1 MLSPVGAELM
11 CTQVRAGR
19 RSHKGP
25 TKHEKEKRMRRTH
38 LRRAGAVS
46 LSLLMILML
55 LFLNTRLA
63 LATDPVR
70 GVEVKVDT
78 SALDASVDAA
88 KQAGVDVQKDG
99 DVDKGTADSEA
110 ELNAKRDE
118 IKADYDKQVQ
128 DLNAAAEDAK
138 KQLGEY
144 AAKKQKYDEDMVK
157 YNADLAKYNTD
168 MAACNKALEELEQKK
183 NQDGYMT
190 KPSAQMLTFKSEPN
204 AKLSLSGKKYTKEE
218 FKSTVRSWNLGP
230 EPWRYAWFD
239 FLNDNQPEDAA
250 RVMLEKDKPFVATYT
265 NLSNSSF
272 NGTKIAKVEYI
283 YTFKGASGVPLPDKL
298 PVVLQKDPADTI
310 WYNDFFADVRINLKA
325 RFYDEEGK
333 EIDPTGSLLSF
344 SSLNRG
350 NGSAAIDR
358 DALERVAYF
367 NGEYIPISGSSIKV
381 HADGGAYA
389 DSSNAEKAKGSKFDT
404 AEWDTPTSPN
414 AWYGAI
420 IGKVTNPEI
429 SLDMASHKSG
439 TIWFAFSSD
448 VKARGVPMK
457 PVAPTPPVEPKK
469 PVIKANYHVDIL
481 YTRPQLGKG
490 ALDEADADIDGST
503 VKTGSIVKFA
513 LRTSAFP
520 ADHETIDSV
529 VFRDTLPENYE
540 VDLDATKAASPDY
553 DVSYD
558 GASRNLVFTAKA
570 TLIAQINAD
579 LTKAAEVP
587 APMVIGKVMKD
598 GTTYENSFDI
608 DINNSYSAKSNIVRV
623 QTPKAQPIILP
634 AAGGPGTLLPVTLL
648 SVLAV
653 VSGAAWLFTRR
664 REVWRGAGA
673 WYGREAYSPL
683 KSSGMR
689 RAFDVRG
696 KWRSIL
702 ARCHFNR

>member
-1 MLSPVGAELM
+1 
-11 CTQVRAGR
+11 
-19 RSHKGP
+19 
-25 TKHEKEKRMRRTH
+25 MRRTH
-38 LRRAGAVS
+38 LRRMGVIF
-46 LSLLMILML
+46 LSLLMALTPL
-55 LFLNTRLA
+55 LLNARLA

-78 SALDASVDAA
+78 SALDASVEAA
-88 KQAGVDVQKDG
+88 RQAGVDVQRDG

-110 ELNAKRDE
+110 ELNTKRDE

-128 DLNAAAEDAK
+128 DLNATAEDAK

-157 YNADLAKYNTD
+157 YNADLAKYNADVAT
-168 MAACNKALEELEQKK
+168 CNKALEELEQKK
-183 NQDGYMT
+183 NEDGYMT
-190 KPSAQMLTFKSEPN
+190 KPSAQMLTFKSEPD
-204 AKLSLSGKKYTKEE
+204 AHLSVSEKKYTKSE
-218 FKSTVRSWNLGP
+218 FSSTVHSWNLGS
-230 EPWRYAWFD
+230 EPWRYEWFD
-239 FLNDNQPEDAA
+239 TLNNSQSEDNA
-250 RVMLEKDKPFVATYT
+250 RVILEKDKPFVATYT

-298 PVVLQKDPADTI
+298 PVVLQKDPAATI

-325 RFYDEEGK
+325 RLYDEEGK
-333 EIDPTGSLLSF
+333 EIDPTGSLLNF

-350 NGSAAIDR
+350 NGRSDVDR
-358 DALERVAYF
+358 DAIERVAFF

-381 HADGGAYA
+381 HPDGGAYA
-389 DSSNAEKAKGSKFDT
+389 DSSNADLDKGSKFKTDD
-404 AEWDTPTSPN
+404 WDTPTSPN

-420 IGKVTNPEI
+420 VGKVTNPEI

-439 TIWFAFSSD
+439 IVWFAFSSD
-448 VKARGVPMK
+448 VKAKGVPMK
-457 PVAPTPPVEPKK
+457 PVAPTPPVKPEK
-469 PVIKANYHVDIL
+469 PVIRANYHVDIL
-481 YTRPQLGKG
+481 HVRPQLGKG
-490 ALDEADADIDGST
+490 ALDEADADINGGT
-503 VKTGSIVKFA
+503 INANSIVKFT

-529 VFRDTLPENYE
+529 VFRDTLPDDYE
-540 VDLDATKAASPDY
+540 IDLDATKASSPDY

-558 GASRNLVFTAKA
+558 GGSRSLVFTAKPP
-570 TLIAQINAD
+570 LIAQINAD
-579 LTKAAEVP
+579 LGKAAEVP
-587 APMVIGKVMKD
+587 APMVIGKVTK
-598 GTTYENSFDI
+598 GGITYENSFDI
-608 DINNSYSAKSNIVRV
+608 DINNSYSAKSNTVKV
-623 QTPKAQPIILP
+623 QTPKAPIILP
-634 AAGGPGTLLPVTLL
+634 AAGGPGML
-648 SVLAV
+648 SPIMFLSILAV
-653 VSGAAWLFTRR
+653 VSGAAWLFTKR

-673 WYGREAYSPL
+673 WYGRETYSPL